1 VAVAR
6 NFASI
11 SRAKPTFPI
20 SFRPSLTSSYVRVAD
35 GEATPY
41 GKDGEHGAYP
51 SSMPISYLQS
61 PDLLGFFPSTPPPL
75 AQPHS

>member
-11 SRAKPTFPI
+11 SGAKLTFPI

-41 GKDGEHGAYP
+41 GEHGAYP